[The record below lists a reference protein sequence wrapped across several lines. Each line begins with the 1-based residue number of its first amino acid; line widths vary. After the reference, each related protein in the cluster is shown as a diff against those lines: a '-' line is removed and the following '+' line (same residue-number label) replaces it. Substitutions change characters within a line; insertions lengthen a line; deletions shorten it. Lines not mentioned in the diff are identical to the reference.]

1 MIDLRCGKRQKS
13 RKVVSAKSKRWTFA
27 ARMSICAAARVG
39 RGTMLLLIRESIVV
53 ALTSQCAVTKSPL
66 SVFLLSR

>member
-1 MIDLRCGKRQKS
+1 
-13 RKVVSAKSKRWTFA
+13 
-27 ARMSICAAARVG
+27 MSICAAARVG

-66 SVFLLSR
+66 SVFLLILSR